1 MEKMGIFARLM
12 SIKLVIILSYGGLNP
27 QMKELLET
35 LMIQSG

>member
-1 MEKMGIFARLM
+1 MEKMDILVRLM
-12 SIKLVIILSYGGLNP
+12 SIKLVIILSYGGFNT